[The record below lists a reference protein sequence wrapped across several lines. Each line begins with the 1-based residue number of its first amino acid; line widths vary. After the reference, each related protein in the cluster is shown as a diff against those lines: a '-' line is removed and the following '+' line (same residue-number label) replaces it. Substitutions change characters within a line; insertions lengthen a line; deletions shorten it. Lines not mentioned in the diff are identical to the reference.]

1 MLRVPYHLSPASQCR
16 FFSLAA
22 HRGWP
27 SASASFRLAQTR
39 WGHTRQRR
47 RWSGGLDN
55 HRCRVWNGCIGR
67 SHLWALCSRT
77 LLTARSHDCGSYAQL
92 RSQFCLELGSQFHTC
107 VENVLYS
114 TYSSGQ
120 LVVCTKSNTVC
131 CINVSVTSAVEFYD
145 LKRLRTHTQKK
156 KPWGEFAVLTF
167 AGLLF
172 VV

>member
-16 FFSLAA
+16 FAFSLAA
-22 HRGWP
+22 HKGWP
-27 SASASFRLAQTR
+27 CASASFRLTQTR

-55 HRCRVWNGCIGR
+55 HRYRVLNGCTGR
-67 SHLWALCSRT
+67 SHLWALCSWQDRT
-77 LLTARSHDCGSYAQL
+77 TVGRTHSCSPSLPGA
-92 RSQFCLELGSQFHTC
+92 GSQFHTC
-107 VENVLYS
+107 AENVLYS

-131 CINVSVTSAVEFYD
+131 CINVGVASAVEFYD
-145 LKRLRTHTQKK
+145 LKMLRTHTQKK
-156 KPWGEFAVLTF
+156 KPRGEFAVLSF

-172 VV
+172 VVS